1 MRSLSWLVRRQSATA
16 AHKAAAAAYHAADRA
31 GFSADLAAFEAA
43 PTTPPPVSLPRSA
56 LGRSPDWQ
64 NPKRPYFS
72 TLSHIDSGKER
83 MLSATQAFKRLR
95 VSK

>member
-1 MRSLSWLVRRQSATA
+1 MTIGQLARFPVTA
-16 AHKAAAAAYHAADRA
+16 LK
-31 GFSADLAAFEAA
+31 E
-43 PTTPPPVSLPRSA
+43 LPLQGTA